1 MPAPQ
6 WESFAGVVLL
16 VLAMLVLLARAS
28 QSALSGPP
36 DGEDEQQSGERERH
50 DDLWSGERVESG
62 RSVTETEA
70 TAGDAADDREASN
83 GGSRIPD
90 AGQARPVDG
99 SPEHDPDVAVPPGR
113 RRPDESA
120 RDDAMTTGALLV
132 NVAISQGLFGAMIVA
147 AAWLAG
153 VPAGALGVEAVTLPV
168 LGVGVALG
176 VALFGANELG
186 QRIADASGVDYA
198 EGLREQLT
206 PESLRGWAV
215 LLLVV
220 LPIIAGFEELLFRG
234 ALIGALSVGFG
245 VSPWLLAV
253 GSTVA
258 FALGHGAQGPGGVLV
273 TGILGGVLAA
283 AFVLTGSLFAVV
295 VAHYLVNAL
304 EFVVHARD

>member
-28 QSALSGPP
+28 QSALSGQP
-36 DGEDEQQSGERERH
+36 DEEDEQQSGGRRGH
-50 DDLWSGERVESG
+50 DDLRSGERDEFG
-62 RSVTETEA
+62 RPATETEA
-70 TAGDAADDREASN
+70 TTGDAADDREASN
-83 GGSRIPD
+83 GGERMPHD
-90 AGQARPVDG
+90 GRARPVDG
-99 SPEHDPDVAVPPGR
+99 SPEHDPDVAGPPER
-113 RRPDESA
+113 LRHEESA
-120 RDDAMTTGALLV
+120 RGDAMTTGALLV
-132 NVAISQGLFGAMIVA
+132 NVAISQGLFGAMLVA

-153 VPAGALGVEAVTLPV
+153 VPASALGVEAVTLPI
-168 LGVGVALG
+168 LGGGVALG

-186 QRIADASGVDYA
+186 QRLADASGVDYA

-206 PESLRGWAV
+206 PETVRGWAV

-245 VSPWLLAV
+245 VSPWLLAA

-258 FALGHGAQGPGGVLV
+258 FAIGHGAQGPGGVLV

-283 AFVLTGSLFAVV
+283 AFVLTGSLLVVV

-304 EFVVHARD
+304 EFAVHARD